1 MRVDW
6 CVSSWF
12 RIKNTHSHTHT
23 EPGEPSREP
32 PGSVRLVADKKKTS
46 RHACAVRMYVCI
58 EGKNSQ
64 ARTGHQHTDAV
75 PFSCGGSPPRAP
87 RKDIELESRPVEA
100 PRRAPRENTVSPIP
114 G

>member
-58 EGKNSQ
+58 EGKNREMS
-64 ARTGHQHTDAV
+64 RTAKLGLDTNI
-75 PFSCGGSPPRAP
+75 PTRSLSPVKAP
-87 RKDIELESRPVEA
+87 LRGRLVKI
-100 PRRAPRENTVSPIP
+100 
-114 G
+114 